1 MAGRRPNVGDIELQ
15 LRVLRAIWKRGEVIE
30 SELYG
35 LAGNQK
41 RITRMLSDFLES
53 GIVKTRPRDHGQ
65 RVPVYSFTEKGRLYC
80 LTNLYA
86 SSLKTEG
93 TIDLETEEMREMYHN
108 LQRMLRIDAEEG
120 EDDTERWD
128 DVNRTHPL
136 GGSGRTVRTVHDWIG
151 RVVRTELSATL
162 ALIILA
168 NTTVAS
174 VQARSCV

>member
-30 SELYG
+30 SELYD

-41 RITRMLSDFLES
+41 RITRMLSDFMEC

-93 TIDLETEEMREMYHN
+93 TIDLETEEMREMYRN
-108 LQRMLRIDAEEG
+108 LQKMLRIDAEDG
-120 EDDTERWD
+120 EDDTERCGGCD
-128 DVNRTHPL
+128 LAHPF
-136 GGSGRTVRTVHDWIG
+136 GAARRTV
-151 RVVRTELSATL
+151 
-162 ALIILA
+162 
-168 NTTVAS
+168 
-174 VQARSCV
+174 